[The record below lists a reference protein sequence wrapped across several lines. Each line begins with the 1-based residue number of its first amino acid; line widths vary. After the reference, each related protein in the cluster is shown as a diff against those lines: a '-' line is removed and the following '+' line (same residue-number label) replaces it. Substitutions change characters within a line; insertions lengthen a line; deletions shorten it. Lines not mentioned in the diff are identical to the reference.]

1 MTALTKIK
9 DEFQNDYASQIAAV
23 RSDMKQLRSDILTL
37 RDDLVDDAHA
47 AKQLGRRA
55 ERELRARGRALEET
69 GRRAISTVTE
79 EVQQHPLASAAI
91 ASAVVLAVSALAYWS
106 TRHSV
111 AA

>member
-23 RSDMKQLRSDILTL
+23 RSDVKQLRTDILTL

-47 AKQLGRRA
+47 VKRLGKRA
-55 ERELRARGRALEET
+55 GRELRARGEALEEK
-69 GRRAISTVTE
+69 GRRAVSTVTQ

-91 ASAVVLAVSALAYWS
+91 ASALVFAVSAIAYWS

-111 AA
+111 PT